1 LTENADMQPTPD
13 TPPASRRL
21 AVFDLDG
28 TLTRADSFGPFVL
41 GLLRRHPSRQ
51 LRVPLLVVP
60 AVGYMLRMIGRGEL
74 KAALL
79 RLLFGNL
86 SRTDLDDFA
95 ATYARQVLERHMFP
109 EAVATLRAH
118 LAAGDHVVLLSASPD
133 LYVPRIGALLG
144 AHETHCTR
152 IRWNGDLLDGHLE
165 GLNRRDEEKL
175 RVLEQLRVAHPGLP
189 VIAYGNSPPD
199 LVHMRHCEQAVY
211 VNAEPGLARQLTA
224 EGMRCVHWR

>member
-1 LTENADMQPTPD
+1 LTENVAMQPTLD
-13 TPPASRRL
+13 ATPAARRL

-41 GLLRRHPSRQ
+41 GLLRRHPARL
-51 LRVPLLVVP
+51 LRVPLFAVP
-60 AVGYMLRMIGRGEL
+60 AVGYVLRRVGRGEL

-79 RLLFGNL
+79 RLVFGNL
-86 SRTDLDDFA
+86 PRSAVDAFA
-95 ATYARQVLERHMFP
+95 DEYARHVVQHQMFP
-109 EAVATLRAH
+109 EAVAALRAH

-144 AHETHCTR
+144 VGETHCTR
-152 IRWNGDLLDGHLE
+152 IRWNGDRLDGHLE

-175 RVLEQLRVAHPGLP
+175 RVVEHLRAAHPGLP
-189 VIAYGNSPPD
+189 VIAYGNSSPD

-211 VNAEPGLARQLTA
+211 VNADTGLARQLT
-224 EGMRCVHWR
+224 EGGIRCVNWR

>member
-1 LTENADMQPTPD
+1 MQTTLD
-13 TPPASRRL
+13 ASPAARRL

-41 GLLRRHPSRQ
+41 GLLRRHPARL
-51 LRVPLLVVP
+51 LRLPLLAAP
-60 AVGYMLRMIGRGEL
+60 AIGYVLHMLGRGQL

-86 SRTDLDDFA
+86 PRADLDRFA
-95 ATYARQVLERHMFP
+95 DEYARHVVERHMFP
-109 EAVATLRAH
+109 EALATLRAH

-144 AHETHCTR
+144 VGETHCTR
-152 IRWNGDLLDGHLE
+152 IRWNGDRLDGHLD

-175 RVLEQLRVAHPGLP
+175 RVVEQLRAANPGLP
-189 VIAYGNSPPD
+189 VIAYGNSSPD
-199 LVHMRHCEQAVY
+199 LVHMRRCEQAVY
-211 VNAEPGLARQLTA
+211 VNADAGLARRLS
-224 EGMRCVHWR
+224 EGGIRCVNWR